1 MTRPFLKWAG
11 NKYPLVERIR
21 SLLPPGQRCIEPFVG
36 SAALFLNT
44 TYASYIIGDANPDL
58 INLYQLLHTQSD
70 AIIAASHALF
80 IPSNNDEEQF
90 YKLRDSFNQTHDPL
104 ARAALFLYLNRH
116 AYNGLCRYNAKGG
129 FNTPFGRY
137 KRPYFP
143 ERELLAFVQKLQSTA
158 VEICCGSFEATMDR
172 ARPGDVVYCDPP
184 YVPLSATAH
193 FTAYSTAGFNLA
205 AQQRLAAK
213 AAELA
218 ARGIPVIISNH
229 DTAFTRDLYHQASV
243 SAFAVQRF
251 ISANGQKRAKA
262 PELLA
267 VFGDITQ
274 RV

>member
-21 SLLPPGQRCIEPFVG
+21 SLMPPGQRCIEPFVG

-58 INLYQLLHTQSD
+58 INVYQLLYTNPD
-70 AIIAASHALF
+70 AVIAASRALF
-80 IPSNNDEEQF
+80 IPPNNVEQQ
-90 YKLRDSFNQTHDPL
+90 YYVLRDAFNQTQDPL

-116 AYNGLCRYNAKGG
+116 AYNGLCRYNARGG

-137 KRPYFP
+137 KQPYFP
-143 ERELLAFVQKLQSTA
+143 EQELQAFVQKLQSTA
-158 VEICCGSFEATMDR
+158 VEIYCGSFEATMDR

-193 FTAYSTAGFNLA
+193 FTAYSIAGFNLA

-218 ARGIPVIISNH
+218 AHGIPVIISNH
-229 DTAFTRDLYHQASV
+229 DTVITRELYHEATL

-251 ISANGQKRAKA
+251 ISANGQKREKA

-267 VFGDITQ
+267 LFGDITQ
-274 RV
+274 AS